1 MKKITTLLL
10 IILAMLVP
18 TTASA
23 TATDQ
28 VIVTADSQETAP
40 AVIDSIIA
48 EEAPQAAGIDATT
61 AATPVCATKGEQTS
75 EITVDATTNADNIA
89 ESTPAVESKAKE
101 QKESK
106 KYKKKNIDNTL
117 SEFEDCAENEKM
129 GVEVKEKRQSD
140 KFMDTDHV
148 TKLLIAFFI
157 NFIAIMVVVR
167 WLYYPK
173 CKRGE
178 FFFTYILIAI
188 STFMLI
194 YVLGDVKLKAGI
206 ALGLFAMFSIIR
218 YRTEQIAIREMTY
231 LFIIIALSAINGL
244 TISELSIGEV
254 LVINILF
261 VATTWLCESK
271 LFISHYSYKVI
282 KYDNI
287 NLITPD
293 KRKELIDDL
302 KMRTG
307 LNIIKVEVGA
317 IDFLKDAAIVK
328 MYYKSNEAN
337 NSVDTTLKAPTDEYK
352 LK

>member
-1 MKKITTLLL
+1 MRLLTTLLL
-10 IILAMLVP
+10 ICSTIFVQAQNIES
-18 TTASA
+18 TDA
-23 TATDQ
+23 TAA
-28 VIVTADSQETAP
+28 VAVVTENTQQET
-40 AVIDSIIA
+40 
-48 EEAPQAAGIDATT
+48 
-61 AATPVCATKGEQTS
+61 
-75 EITVDATTNADNIA
+75 TV
-89 ESTPAVESKAKE
+89 SK
-101 QKESK
+101 SS
-106 KYKKKNIDNTL
+106 KNIDIVDYDD
-117 SEFEDCAENEKM
+117 EFGEPEKM
-129 GVEVKEKRQSD
+129 AVSVKQKRQSD
-140 KFMDTDHV
+140 EFIDTEHV
-148 TKLLIAFFI
+148 TKLLLAFI
-157 NFIAIMVVVR
+157 VNLIAIMIIVR

-254 LVINILF
+254 IIINVLF
-261 VATTWLCESK
+261 ITAIIICESK
-271 LFISHYSYKVI
+271 LLISHYSYKVI

-293 KRKELIDDL
+293 KREKLIADL
-302 KMRTG
+302 EKRTG
-307 LNIIKVEVGA
+307 LKVIKVEVGA

>member
-1 MKKITTLLL
+1 MRLLTTLLL
-10 IILAMLVP
+10 ICSTMFVQAQDIESTN
-18 TTASA
+18 TTATNSVAAASA
-23 TATDQ
+23 VA
-28 VIVTADSQETAP
+28 
-40 AVIDSIIA
+40 
-48 EEAPQAAGIDATT
+48 
-61 AATPVCATKGEQTS
+61 S
-75 EITVDATTNADNIA
+75 EIEKA
-89 ESTPAVESKAKE
+89 EAVNV
-101 QKESK
+101 
-106 KYKKKNIDNTL
+106 YIDYDD
-117 SEFEDCAENEKM
+117 EPDGQEKM
-129 GVEVKEKRQSD
+129 SVSVKQKRQSNE
-140 KFMDTDHV
+140 FIDTEHV
-148 TKLLIAFFI
+148 NKLLLAFII
-157 NFIAIMVVVR
+157 NLVAIMIIVR

-254 LVINILF
+254 IIINILF
-261 VATTWLCESK
+261 ILAIIICESK
-271 LFISHYSYKVI
+271 LLISHYSYKVI

-293 KRKELIDDL
+293 KREELIADL
-302 KMRTG
+302 EKRTG
-307 LNIIKVEVGA
+307 LKVIKVEVGA

-337 NSVDTTLKAPTDEYK
+337 NSVDTTLKTPTDEYK
-352 LK
+352 LQ

>member
-1 MKKITTLLL
+1 MRLLTTLLL
-10 IILAMLVP
+10 ICSTMFVQAQNVE
-18 TTASA
+18 SDNN
-23 TATDQ
+23 ATD
-28 VIVTADSQETAP
+28 AK
-40 AVIDSIIA
+40 
-48 EEAPQAAGIDATT
+48 TT
-61 AATPVCATKGEQTS
+61 AAISAVAS
-75 EITVDATTNADNIA
+75 EIEKA
-89 ESTPAVESKAKE
+89 EAV
-101 QKESK
+101 
-106 KYKKKNIDNTL
+106 NVFIDYDDELNQ
-117 SEFEDCAENEKM
+117 SEKM
-129 GVEVKEKRQSD
+129 AVSVKQKRQSD
-140 KFMDTDHV
+140 EFIDTDHV
-148 TKLLIAFFI
+148 TSLLIAFII
-157 NFIAIMVVVR
+157 NLIAIMIIVR

-231 LFIIIALSAINGL
+231 LFTIIAVSAINGL

-254 LVINILF
+254 IIINILF
-261 VATTWLCESK
+261 IAVIVICESK
-271 LFISHYSYKVI
+271 LLISHYSYKVI

-293 KRKELIDDL
+293 KREELIADL
-302 KMRTG
+302 EKRTG
-307 LNIIKVEVGA
+307 LKIIKVEVGA

-328 MYYKSNEAN
+328 MYYKSNEAS
-337 NSVDTTLKAPTDEYK
+337 NSVDTTLKTPTDEYK

>member
-1 MKKITTLLL
+1 MRLLTTLLL
-10 IILAMLVP
+10 ICSTMFVQAQDIESTN
-18 TTASA
+18 TTATNAVVAASA
-23 TATDQ
+23 VA
-28 VIVTADSQETAP
+28 
-40 AVIDSIIA
+40 
-48 EEAPQAAGIDATT
+48 
-61 AATPVCATKGEQTS
+61 S
-75 EITVDATTNADNIA
+75 EIEKA
-89 ESTPAVESKAKE
+89 EAVNV
-101 QKESK
+101 
-106 KYKKKNIDNTL
+106 YIDYDDEPNGQ
-117 SEFEDCAENEKM
+117 EKM
-129 GVEVKEKRQSD
+129 SVSVKQKRQSD
-140 KFMDTDHV
+140 KFIDTEHV
-148 TKLLIAFFI
+148 NKLLLAFII
-157 NFIAIMVVVR
+157 NLVAIMIIVR

-254 LVINILF
+254 IIINILF
-261 VATTWLCESK
+261 ILAIIICESK
-271 LFISHYSYKVI
+271 LLISHYSYKVI
-282 KYDNI
+282 KYDNV

-293 KRKELIDDL
+293 KREELIADL
-302 KMRTG
+302 EKRTG
-307 LNIIKVEVGA
+307 LKVIKVEVGA

-337 NSVDTTLKAPTDEYK
+337 NSVDTTLKTPTDEYK

>member
-10 IILAMLVP
+10 FLFVMLAS
-18 TTASA
+18 TS
-23 TATDQ
+23 TATN
-28 VIVTADSQETAP
+28 
-40 AVIDSIIA
+40 
-48 EEAPQAAGIDATT
+48 APQTT
-61 AATPVCATKGEQTS
+61 AAAGEYKEAVNECET
-75 EITVDATTNADNIA
+75 TVDAVTAATMI
-89 ESTPAVESKAKE
+89 ESAPSDTLFAKNE
-101 QKESK
+101 PPVITKD
-106 KYKKKNIDNTL
+106 KKKKANVVNDEFGL
-117 SEFEDCAENEKM
+117 SEDNNEKM
-129 GVEVKEKRQSD
+129 GVELKEKRQSN
-140 KFMDTDHV
+140 KIIDTDHV
-148 TKLLIAFFI
+148 AKLLLAFLI
-157 NFIAIMVVVR
+157 NFIAIMIVVR
-167 WLYYPK
+167 WLYYPR

-254 LVINILF
+254 IIINILF
-261 VATTWLCESK
+261 IATTWLCETK
-271 LFISHYSYKVI
+271 LLISHYSYKVI

-287 NLITPD
+287 SLITPD
-293 KRKELIDDL
+293 KRDELIADL
-302 KMRTG
+302 EKRTG
-307 LNIIKVEVGA
+307 LKIVKVEVGA

-337 NSVDTTLKAPTDEYK
+337 NSVDTTLKTPTDEYK
-352 LK
+352 LKE